1 MSSRTIVAA
10 RRIASCGGALRL
22 GFTLLEMMLVLSLMV
37 VIAALVWPSLD
48 KPFAAQ
54 RLRTSADQIRAELA
68 RGRVA
73 AMQSG
78 RLHVFSVDPSTG
90 RFLVQPAD
98 EPTSMIAMSPAT
110 MSTTSTTPT
119 VLRGQALPDGIRLQE
134 LLAVDD
140 VTPLPQAAQAQAAA
154 PPGPSSAPAAS
165 IAPPSTTAVS
175 GPAAGSNAAG
185 PTTAPQT
192 IYFHPDGTTSSA
204 RFTLANQ
211 HGVTLVLELRG
222 LTGAT
227 RASEPV
233 SAGAMP

>member
-1 MSSRTIVAA
+1 MSSRFTVAA
-10 RRIASCGGALRL
+10 RRIARSGGALRR
-22 GFTLLEMMLVLSLMV
+22 GFTLLETMLVLSLMV
-37 VIAALVWPSLD
+37 VIAALVWPALD

-54 RLRTSADQIRAELA
+54 RLRTSADQIRAVLTH
-68 RGRVA
+68 GRVA

-90 RFLVQPAD
+90 RFLVHPAD
-98 EPTSMIAMSPAT
+98 EATNMVATSPMAST
-110 MSTTSTTPT
+110 MSTTPT
-119 VLRGQALPDGIRLQE
+119 VLRGHALPDGIRLQE

-140 VTPLPQAAQAQAAA
+140 VTPLQQAAQAQTVA
-154 PPGPSSAPAAS
+154 PPATAP
-165 IAPPSTTAVS
+165 IS
-175 GPAAGSNAAG
+175 GPADGANASG
-185 PTTAPQT
+185 PLTAPQS

-233 SAGAMP
+233 SAGATP

>member
-1 MSSRTIVAA
+1 
-10 RRIASCGGALRL
+10 
-22 GFTLLEMMLVLSLMV
+22 MV
-37 VIAALVWPSLD
+37 VIAALVWPALD

-54 RLRTSADQIRAELA
+54 RLRTSADQIRAELT

-90 RFLVQPAD
+90 RFLVHPAD
-98 EPTSMIAMSPAT
+98 EATDNDATSPTT

-140 VTPLPQAAQAQAAA
+140 VTPLPQVAQAQTAALPTAA
-154 PPGPSSAPAAS
+154 PSAP
-165 IAPPSTTAVS
+165 TTGA
-175 GPAAGSNAAG
+175 NAAG
-185 PTTAPQT
+185 PMTAPQS

-227 RASEPV
+227 RASEPIA
-233 SAGAMP
+233 AGAIP

>member
-1 MSSRTIVAA
+1 M
-10 RRIASCGGALRL
+10 
-22 GFTLLEMMLVLSLMV
+22 VLSLMV
-37 VIAALVWPSLD
+37 VIAAIVWPALD

-54 RLRTSADQIRAELA
+54 RLRTSVDQIRAELT

-90 RFLVQPAD
+90 RFLVHPAD
-98 EPTSMIAMSPAT
+98 EATDAVATSPAT
-110 MSTTSTTPT
+110 ASAMSTTPT
-119 VLRGQALPDGIRLQE
+119 VLRGETLPDGIRLQE

-140 VTPLPQAAQAQAAA
+140 VTPLPQSAQPQAAA
-154 PPGPSSAPAAS
+154 PPA
-165 IAPPSTTAVS
+165 TTPIT
-175 GPAAGSNAAG
+175 GPAAGADATG
-185 PTTAPQT
+185 PTTAPQS

-211 HGVTLVLELRG
+211 HGVTLILELRG

-227 RASEPV
+227 RASEPIV
-233 SAGAMP
+233 AGAMP